1 MTGVLEGV
9 RVLDLSRVFAGPAAT
24 QVLGDLGAD
33 VIKVAKEA
41 IAFGEAIAVPMRMRF
56 TRVAESALPK
66 ANGVNAKQTEETP
79 DTVDLRTIVGRM
91 RAIAGPDIS
100 AFQQSF
106 ETGFGGTPSAPDG
119 IYDDEE
125 FDDDDGHFDSLRAS
139 FAPQTPARPAASPF
153 PTASPPPMTR
163 QPFETPLP
171 RQTLPVS
178 ETPPIEPYRP
188 DMLPRPGIDEA
199 PRPRMESPAPAHSMA
214 GEPPPATF
222 GSQPLRREGG
232 SSLRESILKKPLSSL
247 YKRD

>member
-1 MTGVLEGV
+1 MRLANDRDQEIIRSAIPDSSISTTSFISSIGNG
-9 RVLDLSRVFAGPAAT
+9 
-24 QVLGDLGAD
+24 
-33 VIKVAKEA
+33 EA

-106 ETGFGGTPSAPDG
+106 ETSFGGLPSAPEG
-119 IYDDEE
+119 LYDDEE
-125 FDDDDGHFDSLRAS
+125 FDDDEGFDPRRPSPVPQPQPPARTTAAS
-139 FAPQTPARPAASPF
+139 FPTPSP
-153 PTASPPPMTR
+153 SSVTR
-163 QPFETPLP
+163 QPFETPLQ
-171 RQTLPVS
+171 RQALPVS
-178 ETPPIEPYRP
+178 ETPTIEPYRP
-188 DMLPRPGIDEA
+188 DMLPRPGIDDM

-222 GSQPLRREGG
+222 GSQPVRREGG